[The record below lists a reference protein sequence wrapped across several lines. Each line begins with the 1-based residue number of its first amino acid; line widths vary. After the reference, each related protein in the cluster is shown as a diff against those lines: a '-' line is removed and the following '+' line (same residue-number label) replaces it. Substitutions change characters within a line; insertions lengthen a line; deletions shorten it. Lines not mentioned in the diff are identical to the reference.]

1 MVIRLVVVTEMSKKK
16 SKPHMMSDEEMEK
29 MHKDKK
35 AKKKAMKK
43 KMRKG
48 M

>member
-1 MVIRLVVVTEMSKKK
+1 MPKKMSKPK
-16 SKPHMMSDEEMEK
+16 SKMMMFDEDMEK

-43 KMRKG
+43 RMRKG

>member
-1 MVIRLVVVTEMSKKK
+1 MPKKK
-16 SKPHMMSDEEMEK
+16 SKPHMMSEEDMEK

-43 KMRKG
+43 KMRKD